1 MLSFFVCFLLCFTIY
16 GFIPTY
22 STRIYIRIAIKSYSF
37 KSSVNAPAALC
48 EGAFL
53 DSNRFIIDTI
63 PEQEDFGVAY
73 AHGILKVLCITKPP
87 GLTALGGLF

>member
-37 KSSVNAPAALC
+37 KSSVNTLPYSVRVLSLIAI
-48 EGAFL
+48 
-53 DSNRFIIDTI
+53 DSLLIQYQSRRTLAWRMRM
-63 PEQEDFGVAY
+63 VS
-73 AHGILKVLCITKPP
+73 
-87 GLTALGGLF
+87 